1 MLAKLAPYAVAVY
14 GLLCVRFT
22 VGELKIFQIWLYFM
36 DLMKEKEAATTY
48 DIPREAEHTPTTD
61 NAPTEGA
68 VDGAY
73 RTIGWKT
80 PPPRPRAPLGP
91 RRRRRPRT
99 VQRAQLVLN
108 NLAVGTSVVH
118 SILYRFQPT
127 MARIVQWNDCW
138 ARARCGLRRVLEA
151 LPWERGSKRRGRGA
165 PTTRNEVGGR
175 RAGAP
180 QHAQKA
186 AKTFFFLSLYR
197 AQSVPS
203 SSS

>member
-1 MLAKLAPYAVAVY
+1 MHIL
-14 GLLCVRFT
+14 
-22 VGELKIFQIWLYFM
+22 
-36 DLMKEKEAATTY
+36 
-48 DIPREAEHTPTTD
+48 TPGRISILSYRVD
-61 NAPTEGA
+61 NAPRPA
-68 VDGAY
+68 RA
-73 RTIGWKT
+73 
-80 PPPRPRAPLGP
+80 PRAPRTGP
-91 RRRRRPRT
+91 RHHRHRT
-99 VQRAQLVLN
+99 PPARARAHGAARAMVLN
-108 NLAVGTSVVH
+108 NLAVWAH
-118 SILYRFQPT
+118 QWSIAYYTVSNLPWL
-127 MARIVQWNDCW
+127 ALQWKDCW

-186 AKTFFFLSLYR
+186 AKTFFFLSLYF

>member
-1 MLAKLAPYAVAVY
+1 
-14 GLLCVRFT
+14 
-22 VGELKIFQIWLYFM
+22 M
-36 DLMKEKEAATTY
+36 DLLKEKHRATHKLR
-48 DIPREAEHTPTTD
+48 PEHRAVWMVH
-61 NAPTEGA
+61 NAH
-68 VDGAY
+68 
-73 RTIGWKT
+73 IGWTT
-80 PPPRPRAPLGP
+80 PPRAQRAPRARGTTVHGP
-91 RRRRRPRT
+91 RHHRHRT
-99 VQRAQLVLN
+99 SPARARAHGAARAMVLN
-108 NLAVGTSVVH
+108 NLAVWAVVH
-118 SILYRFQPT
+118 TILYRFQPVPWL
-127 MARIVQWNDCW
+127 ALQWKDCW

-151 LPWERGSKRRGRGA
+151 WPWERGSKRRGRGA